1 MISRRQMFQV
11 AGALGAMS
19 VLPRTLAAGTVM
31 PGGGSEKPERIEETS
46 SNDILDY
53 LEAVEDLQDDV
64 DCVELI
70 GRYVQLSPG
79 DPDRDDPFYRGTC
92 PFCNHSRDKLLVRE
106 ERFHCMY
113 ISCDMMGAGDKWF
126 AQIEKVPLREAVRQL
141 QGMLE
146 RGELIGRRKRFETQ
160 CTLLEELAGICHSH
174 LLHHPCGAVHGAW
187 LNALTRETIHRYKIG
202 LFTGDIF
209 SSFCA
214 ELRRKGWTQQEIEAL
229 GLALPQYF
237 KTNPDL
243 KNNPKFQLPEKPVL
257 VMPVRD
263 DRNRVLGF
271 VEPFLVEPND
281 ISGCLLPPSK
291 MLSPQRWW
299 RLVLHD
305 SRMGSGTH
313 GDEPL
318 LLTCNPWDAVLL
330 WQEGFVFAVAS
341 VGHWNDRNLR
351 RVCARKTRLVY
362 AASKEILWS
371 EDFLSL
377 LSDLESNATRLYVA
391 VLPNGLTI
399 TGYLRAY
406 GAQALRDRLDSAVP
420 VSQILKA

>member
-1 MISRRQMFQV
+1 MFQM

-19 VLPRTLAAGTVM
+19 VMPQSLAA
-31 PGGGSEKPERIEETS
+31 KPFLSVPAQPIAEQAEEAS

-64 DCVELI
+64 DCVELV
-70 GRYVQLSPG
+70 GRYVQLAPG

-92 PFCNHSRDKLLVRE
+92 PFCKHSRDKLLVRE
-106 ERFHCMY
+106 ERFHCMH

-126 AQIEKVPLREAVRQL
+126 AQIEKVPLHEAVRQL

-146 RGELIGRRKRFETQ
+146 RGELIGRQKRFETQ
-160 CTLLEELAGICHSH
+160 CTLLEELAGICHSN
-174 LLHHPCGAVHGAW
+174 LLHHPCGTAHRPW
-187 LNALTRETIHRYKIG
+187 LNALTRETIHHYKIG
-202 LFTGDIF
+202 LFTGDML

-214 ELRRKGWTQQEIEAL
+214 ELQRKGWPQQEIEAL

-237 KTNPDL
+237 EIDPYL
-243 KNNPKFQLPEKPVL
+243 KNIPKLQLPEKPTL

-263 DRNRVLGF
+263 DRGRVLGF

-330 WQEGFVFAVAS
+330 WQEGFESAVAP

-351 RVCARKTRLVY
+351 RVCALKTRLVY

-371 EDFLSL
+371 EDFMSLLSL
-377 LSDLESNATRLYVA
+377 LGSDAARLDIA
-391 VLPNGLTI
+391 VLPKGMTATN
-399 TGYLRAY
+399 YLRKH
-406 GAQALRDRLDSAVP
+406 GAQALHDRIDAAVP
-420 VSQILKA
+420 VGQILKV